1 MLGAP
6 GSSVF
11 RSPTGAWVCPEIRQP
26 MCYGCWRWRRSRL
39 YPYVAAPLDQQT
51 CRRRF
56 YAISEQMRSSMKVM
70 TRIIARW
77 VVRSIG
83 ES

>member
-11 RSPTGAWVCPEIRQP
+11 RSPTGGGSVPKSASLCAMAV
-26 MCYGCWRWRRSRL
+26 GAGVDSRL

-56 YAISEQMRSSMKVM
+56 YARYSE
-70 TRIIARW
+70 
-77 VVRSIG
+77 
-83 ES
+83 